1 MMSVY
6 DVTSSVT
13 STILLRVSLPEKRLF
28 ALLIQWNVWIDCGV
42 NKYAMAIDV
51 HEIEVSDPFEMRV
64 RNNAW
69 IRSLARV
76 LTVRNESLIAPVP
89 NPPVQLCE
97 TIAGLPHHCFV
108 VALQTNQPDLVISP
122 IHEALDNFA
131 TIRPTINVIAQS
143 YNR

>member
-1 MMSVY
+1 MSVY

-28 ALLIQWNVWIDCGV
+28 ALFFQWNGWIDCGV
-42 NKYAMAIDV
+42 NKYSVAIDV
-51 HEIEVSDPFEMRV
+51 YEIKIIDPFKMRV

-69 IRSLARV
+69 IQSLTRV

-89 NPPVQLCE
+89 DPPVQFCK
-97 TIAGLPHHCFV
+97 IVAGLPHHCFM

-122 IHEALDNFA
+122 THEALDNFA
-131 TIRPTINVIAQS
+131 TIRPTINVVAQS
-143 YNR
+143 YNC